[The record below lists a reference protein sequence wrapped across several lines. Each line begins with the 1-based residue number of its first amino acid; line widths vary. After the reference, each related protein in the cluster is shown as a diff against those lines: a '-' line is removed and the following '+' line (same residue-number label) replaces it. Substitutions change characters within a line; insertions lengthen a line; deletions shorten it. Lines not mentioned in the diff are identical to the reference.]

1 MQTPS
6 GGAGERISREV
17 PGATA
22 LADRSLAPD
31 LARGAMLLLIAL
43 ANSHFY
49 LYGHE
54 IGVRGYPA
62 DGSAVDRVVTLVQM
76 TLVDG
81 RAYPM
86 FATLFGYG
94 IVQILRRQAAFGR
107 DAVAARKLIRRRGW
121 WMVLFGFG
129 HALLLFF
136 GDIIGAYGLLAV
148 VLAGVIIR
156 AGDRTLLVTA
166 AVLSIPTVLFGL
178 FQGLPLPEDTTMF
191 LPSMTTTDPL
201 PAAAFRV
208 GEWLV
213 IGISQAFL
221 ALIPPLLIGAWAAR
235 RRLLDDPE
243 QHRRFLAR
251 AAVLGIPLAALGA
264 LPMALQ
270 AAQLWQDY
278 SILTGMV
285 AGGLHAIAG
294 YAGGVGFAALAGVIT
309 IRLRDRRGPV
319 VTALAACGQRSMT
332 CYLAQSVVF
341 VAVLAAYGGG
351 LGDQFSVA
359 TTAVLAVA
367 TWVATVLLAE
377 FLRRG
382 GYRGPFEVL
391 LRRLTYGR
399 PATLP

>member
-1 MQTPS
+1 
-6 GGAGERISREV
+6 
-17 PGATA
+17 
-22 LADRSLAPD
+22 
-31 LARGAMLLLIAL
+31 MLLLIAL
-43 ANSHFY
+43 ANSHIY

-62 DGSAVDRVVTLVQM
+62 DGSATDRAVTLVQM

-86 FATLFGYG
+86 FAALFGYG
-94 IVQILRRQAAFGR
+94 IVQILRRQAAAGR

-129 HALLLFF
+129 HALLLFS

-156 AGDRTLLVTA
+156 AGDRKLLVLA
-166 AVLSIPTVLFGL
+166 ALWSAPTVLFGL
-178 FQGLPLPEDTTMF
+178 LQGLPLPEDTTVF

-243 QHRRFLAR
+243 RHRRFLVHV
-251 AAVLGIPLAALGA
+251 AVLGLTLAALGG

-294 YAGGVGFAALAGVIT
+294 YAGGVGFAALAGVIV

-319 VTALAACGQRSMT
+319 VTVLAACGQRSMT

-351 LGDQFSVA
+351 LGDRFGVA
-359 TTAVLAVA
+359 VTAVLAVV
-367 TWVATVLLAE
+367 TWVATVLLAD

>member
-1 MQTPS
+1 MQTSPGDAGQGT
-6 GGAGERISREV
+6 GGGV
-17 PGATA
+17 LGATA

-43 ANSHFY
+43 ANSHIY
-49 LYGHE
+49 LHGHE
-54 IGVRGYPA
+54 IGVRGYPTG
-62 DGSAVDRVVTLVQM
+62 GSAADRAVTLVQM

-81 RAYPM
+81 RAYPL
-86 FATLFGYG
+86 FAALFGYG
-94 IVQILRRQAAFGR
+94 IVQILRRLAAAGR

-129 HALLLFF
+129 HALLLFS

-148 VLAGVIIR
+148 LLAGVIIR

-166 AVLSIPTVLFGL
+166 ALLSIPTLLFGAL
-178 FQGLPLPEDTTMF
+178 QGLPLPEGTDVF

-201 PAAAFRV
+201 PAAGYRV
-208 GEWLV
+208 AEWLV
-213 IGISQAFL
+213 IGISQVFFT
-221 ALIPPLLIGAWAAR
+221 LIPPLLLGAWAAR
-235 RRLLDDPE
+235 RRLLDNPE
-243 QHRRFLAR
+243 RHRRFLVR
-251 AAVLGIPLAALGA
+251 AAVLGLAVAALGG

-278 SILTGMV
+278 PVPVGMV
-285 AGGLHAIAG
+285 AGVLHAITG
-294 YAGGVGFAALAGVIT
+294 YAGGVGFAALAGVVA

-351 LGDQFSVA
+351 LGDQFGVA
-359 TTAVLAVA
+359 TTAILAVA

-391 LRRLTYGR
+391 LRRLTYGVR
-399 PATLP
+399 PSRG

>member
-1 MQTPS
+1 MQTSPS
-6 GGAGERISREV
+6 GAGRRIGGDA
-17 PGATA
+17 PGSTA

-43 ANSHFY
+43 ANSHIY

-62 DGSAVDRVVTLVQM
+62 DGSATDRAVTLVQM
-76 TLVDG
+76 ALVDG

-86 FATLFGYG
+86 FAALFGYG
-94 IVQILRRQAAFGR
+94 IVQILRRQAAAGR

-129 HALLLFF
+129 HALLLFS

-156 AGDRTLLVTA
+156 AGDRKLLVLA
-166 AVLSIPTVLFGL
+166 ALWSAPTVLFGL
-178 FQGLPLPEDTTMF
+178 LQGLPLPEDTTMF

-243 QHRRFLAR
+243 RHRRFLVHV
-251 AAVLGIPLAALGA
+251 AVLGLTLAALGG

-294 YAGGVGFAALAGVIT
+294 YAGGVGFAALAGVIV

-319 VTALAACGQRSMT
+319 VTVLAACGQRSMT

-351 LGDQFSVA
+351 LGDRFGVA
-359 TTAVLAVA
+359 VTAVLAVV
-367 TWVATVLLAE
+367 TWVATVLLAD

>member
-1 MQTPS
+1 MPTSP
-6 GGAGERISREV
+6 GGVGERISHEA

-31 LARGAMLLLIAL
+31 LARGVMLLLIAL
-43 ANSHFY
+43 ANSHIY
-49 LYGHE
+49 LFGHD
-54 IGVRGYPA
+54 IGVRGYPS
-62 DGSAVDRVVTLVQM
+62 DGSAADRAVTLVQM

-86 FATLFGYG
+86 FAALFGYG
-94 IVQILRRQAAFGR
+94 IVQILRRQATAGR
-107 DAVAARKLIRRRGW
+107 DVVTARKLVRRRGW

-129 HALLLFF
+129 HALLLFS
-136 GDIIGAYGLLAV
+136 GDIIGTYGLLAV
-148 VLAGVIIR
+148 LLAGVIIR

-166 AVLSIPTVLFGL
+166 ALLLIPTLLFGAL
-178 FQGLPLPEDTTMF
+178 QGLPVSAGAQAV

-201 PAAAFRV
+201 AAAAYRV
-208 GEWLV
+208 VEWLV

-221 ALIPPLLIGAWAAR
+221 ALIPPLLMGAWAAR

-243 QHRRFLAR
+243 RHRRFLAR
-251 AAVLGIPLAALGA
+251 VAVLGLTLAAIGG

-278 SILTGMV
+278 SIPVGMV
-285 AGGLHAIAG
+285 AGALHAITG
-294 YAGGVGFAALAGVIT
+294 YAGGVGFAGLAGVVAV
-309 IRLRDRRGPV
+309 RLRERRGPV
-319 VTALAACGQRSMT
+319 TTALAACGQRSMT

-351 LGDQFSVA
+351 LGDQLSVA
-359 TTAVLAVA
+359 TTAILAVA

-377 FLRRG
+377 LLRRS

-391 LRRLTYGR
+391 LRRLTYRR
-399 PATLP
+399 PTPLP